1 MKRIYEYEDL
11 QPVLEQLLQDRE
23 SGDME
28 FKSAKGGFPH
38 SMWET
43 YSSFANTDGG
53 AIVFGIKEKDEQ
65 FFLDGLTEAQV
76 RKYQKD
82 FFSDMHNKTVVN
94 IALLKEDDV
103 QAVKFEGAYFLFL
116 YIPRV
121 DRSLRPVYC
130 GLDPYTGTYRRDL
143 DGDYHCSREEVN
155 SMFADANLASP
166 VDGQILKN
174 FGKEDL
180 DSDSIKQYRRRFEQ
194 WNPDHVWNA
203 LPEDKFLEKLN
214 VFRKDRK
221 TGEYGLTY
229 AGLLMFGTYSAI
241 MDANPNFFPDYQEIQ
256 DPKDRWVNRICP
268 DGNWESNLFQFYS
281 RVLPILQNF
290 LPKPF
295 QLEGNQRKAETPAHV
310 AVREALANALV
321 HADYTENASLN
332 IYKYPN
338 KMVFSNP
345 GIMLISLRQYYQGG
359 ESICRNKYLQTMFTF
374 LGSAE
379 KAGSGVDKIIRGWEE
394 LKWKKPYLVEKK
406 KPNKVVLT
414 LSMESLL
421 DETVMESLTNLL
433 GDKIIGIPKEQ
444 LLTLALAY
452 SEEEITN
459 ERLQHALGM
468 HRADITLM
476 LSKMCA
482 KKLLESA
489 GYGRGTKY
497 HVYGMNVALPDANV
511 ALHDANVALP
521 GANVALPDANVA
533 LPDTNVA
540 LPDANVGL
548 TEPNVGL
555 QGPNVELIDGNV
567 GLPNANVGLHR
578 KRYSKNELR
587 ELVLS
592 FCTQWRTAEEIA
604 FYISRN
610 LIYVKNRVLPQMSD
624 VIEKMYDIPHHP
636 RQKYRAKQQKE
647 TEE

>member
-1 MKRIYEYEDL
+1 MKRIYEYKDL
-11 QPVLEQLLQDRE
+11 QPELDRLLQEKE
-23 SGDME
+23 SSDIE

-38 SMWET
+38 SFWET

-53 AIVFGIKEKDEQ
+53 AIIFGIKEKDDQ
-65 FFLDGLTEAQV
+65 FFLDGLTKEQV
-76 RKYQKD
+76 RKYEKD
-82 FFSDMHNKTVVN
+82 FFDRMHSKESVSTP
-94 IALLKEDDV
+94 LLREDDV
-103 QAVKFEGAYFLFL
+103 QAVKLDGVYFLFF

-130 GLDPYTGTYRRDL
+130 GLDPYTGTYRRDIE
-143 DGDYHCSREEVN
+143 GDYHCSREEVN

-166 VDGQILKN
+166 VDGRILKN
-174 FGKEDL
+174 FSKEDL
-180 DSDSIKQYRRRFEQ
+180 DADSIKQYRRRFEQ
-194 WNPDHVWNA
+194 WNPDHVWNS
-203 LPEDKFLEKLN
+203 LSEDKFLEKLN

-241 MDANPNFFPDYQEIQ
+241 MDENPNFFPDYQEIQ
-256 DPKDRWVNRICP
+256 DPKDRWINRICP

-295 QLEGNQRKAETPAHV
+295 RLEDNQRKTETPAHV

-345 GIMLISLRQYYQGG
+345 GIMLISMKQYYQGG

-394 LKWKKPYLVEKK
+394 LNWKRPYLVEKK
-406 KPNKVVLT
+406 RPNKVVLT

-421 DETVMESLTNLL
+421 DESVKEGLSRIF
-433 GDKIIGIPKEQ
+433 GEKIVGIPKEQ

-459 ERLQHALGM
+459 ERLQYALNM
-468 HRADITLM
+468 HKADITAM
-476 LSKMCA
+476 LAKMCSA
-482 KKLLESA
+482 HLLESS
-489 GYGRGTKY
+489 GRGRGTKY
-497 HVYGMNVALPDANV
+497 HVYGLKAGLPE
-511 ALHDANVALP
+511 
-521 GANVALPDANVA
+521 
-533 LPDTNVA
+533 
-540 LPDANVGL
+540 ANVGL
-548 TEPNVGL
+548 NM
-555 QGPNVELIDGNV
+555 
-567 GLPNANVGLHR
+567 GLPEANVGLNMGLPEANMGLNIGLQKR
-578 KRYSKNELR
+578 RYSKEEMRKLI
-587 ELVLS
+587 VDY
-592 FCTQWRTAEEIA
+592 CCDWRTVEEIA
-604 FYISRN
+604 FFVNKKVRYIRD
-610 LIYVKNRVLPQMSD
+610 IVLPQLSD
-624 VIEKMYDIPHHP
+624 IIEKKYDVPHHP
-636 RQKYRAKQQKE
+636 KQKYRAKQKE
-647 TEE
+647 ADA

>member
-11 QPVLEQLLQDRE
+11 QPVLEQLLDDKE
-23 SGDME
+23 SSDLE

-38 SMWET
+38 SFWET

-53 AIVFGIKEKDEQ
+53 AIVFGIKEKDDQ
-65 FFLDGLTEAQV
+65 FYLDGLTKEQAK
-76 RKYQKD
+76 KYEKD
-82 FFSDMHNKTVVN
+82 FFNRMHSKESVN
-94 IALLKEDDV
+94 IPLLKENDV
-103 QAVKFEGAYFLFL
+103 QTVKFDGAYFLFF

-121 DRSLRPVYC
+121 DRSLKPVYC

-166 VDGQILKN
+166 VDGRILKN
-174 FGKEDL
+174 FSKEDL
-180 DSDSIKQYRRRFEQ
+180 DADSIKQYRRRFEQ

-241 MDANPNFFPDYQEIQ
+241 MDENPNFFPDYQEIQ

-295 QLEGNQRKAETPAHV
+295 QLEGNQRRTETPAHV

-345 GIMLISLRQYYQGG
+345 GIMLISIKQYYQGG

-394 LKWKKPYLVEKK
+394 LNWKRPYLVEKK
-406 KPNKVVLT
+406 RPNKVVLT

-421 DETVMESLTNLL
+421 DESVKEGLS
-433 GDKIIGIPKEQ
+433 KIYGGQIAGIPQEQ

-459 ERLQHALGM
+459 ERLQYALNM
-468 HRADITLM
+468 HKADITKM
-476 LSKMCA
+476 LGQMCA
-482 KKLLESA
+482 AHLLGSS
-489 GYGRGTKY
+489 GHGRGTKY
-497 HVYGMNVALPDANV
+497 HIYGLNIGLKDANMG
-511 ALHDANVALP
+511 LQDANIGLQ
-521 GANVALPDANVA
+521 
-533 LPDTNVA
+533 DTN
-540 LPDANVGL
+540 
-548 TEPNVGL
+548 
-555 QGPNVELIDGNV
+555 I
-567 GLPNANVGLHR
+567 GLPK
-578 KRYSKNELR
+578 KRYSKEEMKNLI
-587 ELVLS
+587 VTY
-592 FCTQWRTAEEIA
+592 CNDWRTAEEIA
-604 FYISRN
+604 
-610 LIYVKNRVLPQMSD
+610 IYVGRKFMYIRDIVLPQLSD

-636 RQKYRAKQQKE
+636 RQKYRAKQKE
-647 TEE
+647 EDA

>member
-11 QPVLEQLLQDRE
+11 QPVLERLLNDKE
-23 SGDME
+23 SGDLE

-38 SMWET
+38 SFWAT

-53 AIVFGIKEKDEQ
+53 AIVFGIKEKDDQ
-65 FFLDGLTEAQV
+65 FYLDGLTEEQV
-76 RKYQKD
+76 KKYEKD
-82 FFSDMHNKTVVN
+82 FFNRMHSKESVN
-94 IALLKEDDV
+94 IPLLKEDDV
-103 QAVKFEGAYFLFL
+103 QAVKYEDVYFLFF

-143 DGDYHCSREEVN
+143 DGDYHCSREEIN

-166 VDGQILKN
+166 VDGRILKN
-174 FGKEDL
+174 FSKDDL
-180 DSDSIKQYRRRFEQ
+180 DGASIRHYRRRFEQ

-214 VFRKDRK
+214 VFRKDRN

-241 MDANPNFFPDYQEIQ
+241 MDENPNFFPDYQEIQ

-295 QLEGNQRKAETPAHV
+295 QLEDNQRRTETPAHV

-332 IYKYPN
+332 IYKHPN

-379 KAGSGVDKIIRGWEE
+379 KAGSGVDKILRGWEE
-394 LKWKKPYLVEKK
+394 LNWKRPYLEEKK
-406 KPNKVVLT
+406 RPNKVVLT

-421 DETVMESLTNLL
+421 DESVKNVLVNLFGKRIEDL
-433 GDKIIGIPKEQ
+433 PRQQ
-444 LLTLALAY
+444 LMTLALAY

-459 ERLQHALGM
+459 ERLQYALGI
-468 HRADITLM
+468 HRADITKM
-476 LSKMCA
+476 LGQMCTA
-482 KKLLESA
+482 NLLESS
-489 GYGRGTKY
+489 GHGRGTKY
-497 HVYGMNVALPDANV
+497 HVYGLNIGFPDANV
-511 ALHDANVALP
+511 GLNV
-521 GANVALPDANVA
+521 G
-533 LPDTNVA
+533 

-548 TEPNVGL
+548 NVGLPDANVGLNVGLPDANVGL
-555 QGPNVELIDGNV
+555 QK
-567 GLPNANVGLHR
+567 
-578 KRYSKNELR
+578 KRYSKEEMRSLIVGYCNE
-587 ELVLS
+587 
-592 FCTQWRTAEEIA
+592 WRTAEEIA
-604 FYISRN
+604 LTVGRDTVYIRD
-610 LIYVKNRVLPQMSD
+610 RVLPQLSD

-636 RQKYRAKQQKE
+636 RQKYRAKQ
-647 TEE
+647 T

>member
-1 MKRIYEYEDL
+1 MKRIYEYTDL
-11 QPVLEQLLQDRE
+11 QPVIDQLLQDKE
-23 SGDME
+23 SSDLE

-38 SMWET
+38 SFWET

-53 AIVFGIKEKDEQ
+53 SIVFGVKEKDGR
-65 FFLDGLTEAQV
+65 FFVDGLTKEQAQ
-76 RKYQKD
+76 KYEKD
-82 FFSDMHNKTVVN
+82 FFDAMHNKNCVN

-103 QAVKFEGAYFLFL
+103 QTVKFGEAYFIFF

-155 SMFADANLASP
+155 SMFADANLVSP
-166 VDGQILKN
+166 IDGRILKN
-174 FGKEDL
+174 YSKEDL

-203 LPEDKFLEKLN
+203 LPEEQFLEKLN

-241 MDANPNFFPDYQEIQ
+241 MDENPNFFPDYQEIQ
-256 DPKDRWVNRICP
+256 DPNDRWVNRICP

-295 QLEGNQRKAETPAHV
+295 QLEGNQRKTETPAHI

-338 KMVFSNP
+338 KMVFANP
-345 GIMLISLRQYYQGG
+345 GIMLISLKQYYKGG
-359 ESICRNKYLQTMFTF
+359 ESVCRNKYLQTMFTF

-379 KAGSGVDKIIRGWEE
+379 KAGSGADKIIHGWE
-394 LKWKKPYLVEKK
+394 KQNWKRPYIEEKS

-414 LSMESLL
+414 MSMESLL
-421 DETVMESLTNLL
+421 DESVIQGLTMHFGDNIENL
-433 GDKIIGIPKEQ
+433 PHQQ
-444 LLTLALAY
+444 LMTLALAY

-459 ERLQHALGM
+459 ERLQYVLDM
-468 HRADITLM
+468 HRVDITQM
-476 LSKMCA
+476 LSKMCSLH
-482 KKLLESA
+482 LLESA

-497 HVYGMNVALPDANV
+497 HIYGLNMGLQEANMGLQDANMG
-511 ALHDANVALP
+511 LRDANMGLR
-521 GANVALPDANVA
+521 
-533 LPDTNVA
+533 
-540 LPDANVGL
+540 DANVGL
-548 TEPNVGL
+548 RDANVGL
-555 QGPNVELIDGNV
+555 QDA
-567 GLPNANVGLHR
+567 NAEVKR
-578 KRYSKNELR
+578 RRYSKEEMR
-587 ELVLS
+587 RLVVEY
-592 FCTQWRTAEEIA
+592 CNDWRTAEEIA
-604 FYISRN
+604 NAVNKKLSYIRDT
-610 LIYVKNRVLPQMSD
+610 VLPSLSD
-624 VIEKMYDIPHHP
+624 VLEKKYDVPHHP
-636 RQKYRAKQQKE
+636 KQKYRTKQQKE
-647 TEE
+647 GQKQ

>member
-11 QPVLEQLLQDRE
+11 QPVLEQMLNDKE
-23 SGDME
+23 SSDLE

-38 SMWET
+38 SFWET

-53 AIVFGIKEKDEQ
+53 AIIFGIKEKDDQ
-65 FFLDGLTEAQV
+65 FYLDGVTEEQAK
-76 RKYQKD
+76 KYEKD
-82 FFSDMHNKTVVN
+82 FFNRMHSKESVN
-94 IALLKEDDV
+94 IPLLKENDV
-103 QAVKFEGAYFLFL
+103 QTIQFDGVYFLFF

-155 SMFADANLASP
+155 SMFADADLASP
-166 VDGQILKN
+166 VDGRILKN
-174 FGKEDL
+174 FSKEDL
-180 DSDSIKQYRRRFEQ
+180 DAVSIKQYRRRFEQ

-221 TGEYGLTY
+221 TGENGLTY

-241 MDANPNFFPDYQEIQ
+241 MDENPNFFPDYQEIQ

-295 QLEGNQRKAETPAHV
+295 QLEGNQRRTETPAHV

-345 GIMLISLRQYYQGG
+345 GIMLISIKQYYQGG

-394 LKWKKPYLVEKK
+394 LNWKRPYLEEKK
-406 KPNKVVLT
+406 RPNKVVLT

-421 DETVMESLTNLL
+421 DESVKEGLSKIY
-433 GDKIIGIPKEQ
+433 GDKIISIPQEQ

-459 ERLQHALGM
+459 ERLQYALNM
-468 HRADITLM
+468 HKADITKM
-476 LSKMCA
+476 LGQMCSA
-482 KKLLESA
+482 RLLEST
-489 GYGRGTKY
+489 GHGRGKKY
-497 HVYGMNVALPDANV
+497 LVYGFNVALPDS
-511 ALHDANVALP
+511 
-521 GANVALPDANVA
+521 NVALPDSNVA
-533 LPDTNVA
+533 LP
-540 LPDANVGL
+540 
-548 TEPNVGL
+548 
-555 QGPNVELIDGNV
+555 
-567 GLPNANVGLHR
+567 
-578 KRYSKNELR
+578 KRYTKEQLIER
-587 ELVLS
+587 IRDVCLDWV
-592 FCTQWRTAEEIA
+592 TAEVIA
-604 FYISRN
+604 ARIDRDVK
-610 LIYVKNRVLPQMSD
+610 YVKNHVLPKLTD
-624 VIEKMYDIPHHP
+624 VLEKMYDVPHHP
-636 RQKYRAKQQKE
+636 KQKYRTKQKE
-647 TEE
+647 GDV

>member
-11 QPVLEQLLQDRE
+11 QPVLEQLLNDKE
-23 SGDME
+23 SSDLE

-38 SMWET
+38 SFWET

-53 AIVFGIKEKDEQ
+53 AIVFGIKEKDDQ
-65 FFLDGLTEAQV
+65 FYLDGVTEEQAK
-76 RKYQKD
+76 KYEKD
-82 FFSDMHNKTVVN
+82 FFNRMHSKESVN
-94 IALLKEDDV
+94 IPLLKENDV
-103 QAVKFEGAYFLFL
+103 QTVKFDGVYFLFF

-166 VDGQILKN
+166 VDGRILNN
-174 FGKEDL
+174 FSKEDL
-180 DSDSIKQYRRRFEQ
+180 DADSIKQYRRRFEQ
-194 WNPDHVWNA
+194 WNPDHVWNV

-241 MDANPNFFPDYQEIQ
+241 MDENPNFFPDYQEIQ

-295 QLEGNQRKAETPAHV
+295 QLEGNQRRTETPAHV
-310 AVREALANALV
+310 AVREALANALI

-338 KMVFSNP
+338 RMVFSNP
-345 GIMLISLRQYYQGG
+345 GIMLISIKQYYQGG

-394 LKWKKPYLVEKK
+394 LNWKRPYLVEKK
-406 KPNKVVLT
+406 RPNKVVLT

-421 DETVMESLTNLL
+421 DESVKEGLSKIY
-433 GDKIIGIPKEQ
+433 GDKIISIPQEQ

-459 ERLQHALGM
+459 ERLQYALNM
-468 HRADITLM
+468 HKADITKM
-476 LSKMCA
+476 LGQMCSA
-482 KKLLESA
+482 RLLEST
-489 GYGRGTKY
+489 GHGRGKKY
-497 HVYGMNVALPDANV
+497 LVYGFNVALPDS
-511 ALHDANVALP
+511 
-521 GANVALPDANVA
+521 NVALPDSNVA
-533 LPDTNVA
+533 LPDSNVA
-540 LPDANVGL
+540 LP
-548 TEPNVGL
+548 
-555 QGPNVELIDGNV
+555 
-567 GLPNANVGLHR
+567 
-578 KRYSKNELR
+578 KRYTKEQLIEKIR
-587 ELVLS
+587 DVCLDWV
-592 FCTQWRTAEEIA
+592 TAEVIA
-604 FYISRN
+604 ARIDRDVK
-610 LIYVKNRVLPQMSD
+610 YVKNHVLPKLTD
-624 VIEKMYDIPHHP
+624 VLEKMYDVPHHP
-636 RQKYRAKQQKE
+636 KQKYRTKQKE
-647 TEE
+647 GDV

>member
-1 MKRIYEYEDL
+1 MAMKRIYEYEDL
-11 QPVLEQLLQDRE
+11 QPVLEQLLNDKE
-23 SGDME
+23 SSDLE

-38 SMWET
+38 SFWET

-53 AIVFGIKEKDEQ
+53 AIVFGIKEKDDQ
-65 FFLDGLTEAQV
+65 FYLDGVTEEQAK
-76 RKYQKD
+76 KYEKD
-82 FFSDMHNKTVVN
+82 FFNRMHSKESVN
-94 IALLKEDDV
+94 IPLLKENDV
-103 QAVKFEGAYFLFL
+103 QTVKFDGAYFLFF

-166 VDGQILKN
+166 VDGRILKN
-174 FGKEDL
+174 FSKEDL
-180 DSDSIKQYRRRFEQ
+180 DADSIKQYRRRFEQ
-194 WNPDHVWNA
+194 WNPDHVWNV

-241 MDANPNFFPDYQEIQ
+241 MDENPNFFPDYQEIQ

-295 QLEGNQRKAETPAHV
+295 LLEGNQRRTETPAHV
-310 AVREALANALV
+310 AVREALANALI

-345 GIMLISLRQYYQGG
+345 GIMLISIKQYYQGG

-394 LKWKKPYLVEKK
+394 LNWKRPYLVEKK
-406 KPNKVVLT
+406 RPNKVVLT

-421 DETVMESLTNLL
+421 DESVKEGLSKIY
-433 GDKIIGIPKEQ
+433 GDKIISIPQEQ

-459 ERLQHALGM
+459 ERLQYALNM
-468 HRADITLM
+468 HKADITKM
-476 LSKMCA
+476 LGQMCSA
-482 KKLLESA
+482 RLLEST
-489 GYGRGTKY
+489 GHGRGKKY
-497 HVYGMNVALPDANV
+497 LVYGFNVALPDS
-511 ALHDANVALP
+511 
-521 GANVALPDANVA
+521 NVALPDSNVA
-533 LPDTNVA
+533 LPDSNVA
-540 LPDANVGL
+540 LPDSNVAL
-548 TEPNVGL
+548 PDSNVAL
-555 QGPNVELIDGNV
+555 PDSNVA
-567 GLPNANVGLHR
+567 LP
-578 KRYSKNELR
+578 KRYTKEQLIER
-587 ELVLS
+587 IRDVCLDWV
-592 FCTQWRTAEEIA
+592 TAEVIA
-604 FYISRN
+604 ARIDRDVK
-610 LIYVKNRVLPQMSD
+610 YVKNHVLPKLTD
-624 VIEKMYDIPHHP
+624 VLEKMYDVPHHP
-636 RQKYRAKQQKE
+636 KQKYRTKQKE
-647 TEE
+647 GDV

>member
-11 QPVLEQLLQDRE
+11 QPVLDKLLQDKE
-23 SGDME
+23 SSDLE

-38 SMWET
+38 SFWET

-53 AIVFGIKEKDEQ
+53 AIIFGIKEKDDQ
-65 FFLDGLTEAQV
+65 FYLDGLTEDLV
-76 RKYQKD
+76 KKYEKD

-94 IALLKEDDV
+94 IALLKENDV
-103 QAVKFEGAYFLFL
+103 QIAKFDGVYFLFF

-166 VDGQILKN
+166 VDGRILKN
-174 FGKEDL
+174 FSKEDL
-180 DSDSIKQYRRRFEQ
+180 DADSIKQYRRRFEQ

-241 MDANPNFFPDYQEIQ
+241 MDENPNFFPDYQEIQ

-281 RVLPILQNF
+281 RVLPVLQNF

-295 QLEGNQRKAETPAHV
+295 QLEGNQRKTETPAHV

-345 GIMLISLRQYYQGG
+345 GIMLISIKQYYQGG

-394 LKWKKPYLVEKK
+394 LNWKRPFLEEKK
-406 KPNKVVLT
+406 RPNKVVLT

-421 DETVMESLTNLL
+421 DESVMEGLSKLF
-433 GDKIIGIPKEQ
+433 GEKIADLPKEQ
-444 LLTLALAY
+444 LLTMALAY

-459 ERLQHALGM
+459 ERLQSALNM
-468 HRADITLM
+468 HKADITTM
-476 LSKMCA
+476 LAKMCTA
-482 KKLLESA
+482 HLLESS
-489 GYGRGTKY
+489 GHGRGTKY
-497 HVYGMNVALPDANV
+497 HVYGL
-511 ALHDANVALP
+511 
-521 GANVALPDANVA
+521 
-533 LPDTNVA
+533 
-540 LPDANVGL
+540 
-548 TEPNVGL
+548 NVGL
-555 QGPNVELIDGNV
+555 QNANMGLQDTNIGLQDVNIGLQDANIGLQDTNIGLQDANI
-567 GLPNANVGLHR
+567 GLPK
-578 KRYSKNELR
+578 KRYSKEEMKNLI
-587 ELVLS
+587 VTY
-592 FCTQWRTAEEIA
+592 CNDWRTAEEIA
-604 FYISRN
+604 
-610 LIYVKNRVLPQMSD
+610 IYVGRKFMYIRDIVLPQLSD

-636 RQKYRAKQQKE
+636 RQKYRAKQKE
-647 TEE
+647 ANV

>member
-1 MKRIYEYEDL
+1 MKRIYEYTDL
-11 QPVLEQLLQDRE
+11 QPVIDQLLQDKE
-23 SGDME
+23 SSDLE

-38 SMWET
+38 SFWET

-53 AIVFGIKEKDEQ
+53 SIVFGVKEKDGR
-65 FFLDGLTEAQV
+65 FFVDGLTKEQAQ
-76 RKYQKD
+76 KYEKN
-82 FFSDMHNKTVVN
+82 FFDAMHNKNCVN

-103 QAVKFEGAYFLFL
+103 QTVKFGEVYFIFF

-155 SMFADANLASP
+155 SMFADANLVSP
-166 VDGQILKN
+166 IDGRILKN
-174 FGKEDL
+174 YSKEDL

-203 LPEDKFLEKLN
+203 LPEEQFLEKLN

-241 MDANPNFFPDYQEIQ
+241 MDENPNFFPDYQEIQ
-256 DPKDRWVNRICP
+256 DPNDRWVNRICP

-295 QLEGNQRKAETPAHV
+295 QLEGNQRKTETPAHI

-338 KMVFSNP
+338 KMVFTNP
-345 GIMLISLRQYYQGG
+345 GIMLISLKQYYKGG
-359 ESICRNKYLQTMFTF
+359 ESVCRNKYLQTMFTF

-379 KAGSGVDKIIRGWEE
+379 KAGSGADKIIHGWE
-394 LKWKKPYLVEKK
+394 KQNWKRPYIEEKS

-414 LSMESLL
+414 MSMESLL
-421 DETVMESLTNLL
+421 DESVIQGLTMHFGDNIENL
-433 GDKIIGIPKEQ
+433 PHQQ
-444 LLTLALAY
+444 LMTLALAY

-459 ERLQHALGM
+459 ERLQYVLDM
-468 HRADITLM
+468 HRVDITQM
-476 LSKMCA
+476 LSKMCSLH
-482 KKLLESA
+482 LLESA

-497 HVYGMNVALPDANV
+497 HIYGLNMGLQEANMGLQDANMG
-511 ALHDANVALP
+511 LR
-521 GANVALPDANVA
+521 
-533 LPDTNVA
+533 
-540 LPDANVGL
+540 DANVGL
-548 TEPNVGL
+548 RDANVGL
-555 QGPNVELIDGNV
+555 QDA
-567 GLPNANVGLHR
+567 NAEVKR
-578 KRYSKNELR
+578 KRYSKEEMR
-587 ELVLS
+587 RLVVEY
-592 FCTQWRTAEEIA
+592 CNNWRTAEEIA
-604 FYISRN
+604 NAVNKKLSYIRDT
-610 LIYVKNRVLPQMSD
+610 VLPSLSD
-624 VIEKMYDIPHHP
+624 VLEKKYDVPHHP
-636 RQKYRAKQQKE
+636 KQKYRTKQQKE
-647 TEE
+647 GQKQ